1 MPIVN
6 SSAAQPIN
14 SGFSTT
20 DTELPTFQFIAS
32 WLFFIIIMV
41 LISKSRLGYV
51 IIYYS
56 LLLMILL
63 ILLTEYQQ
71 FSTLLNGL
79 QTVGQ
84 FDASQSSTG

>member
-1 MPIVN
+1 MPIAN
-6 SSAAQPIN
+6 SSAAQTIN
-14 SGFSTT
+14 TTPVST

-32 WLFFIIIMV
+32 WVFFILIMV

-51 IIYYS
+51 VIYYS

-71 FSTLLNGL
+71 FSGLLNGL

-84 FDASQSSTG
+84 FDSSQSNTA